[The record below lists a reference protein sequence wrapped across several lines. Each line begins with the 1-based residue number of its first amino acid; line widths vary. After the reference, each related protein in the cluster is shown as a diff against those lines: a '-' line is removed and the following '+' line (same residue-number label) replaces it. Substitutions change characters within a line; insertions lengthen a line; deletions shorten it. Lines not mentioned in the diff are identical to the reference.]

1 MVTLSTLE
9 GRVAKL
15 EAEAKR
21 ACSRVFRGVVT
32 MLPGE
37 TAEDAIART
46 VPPGMV
52 PGSLLVVPQVMTDD
66 EWAAMV
72 AEMRAGHAGA

>member
-1 MVTLSTLE
+1 MVTLSMLE
-9 GRVAKL
+9 RRIALL
-15 EAEAKR
+15 EAQAKR
-21 ACSRVFRGVVT
+21 ASSRVFRGVVT
-32 MLPGE
+32 MQPGE

-52 PGSLLVVPQVMTDD
+52 RGSLLVVPQVMTDD

-72 AEMRAGHAGA
+72 ANMRLDHERA